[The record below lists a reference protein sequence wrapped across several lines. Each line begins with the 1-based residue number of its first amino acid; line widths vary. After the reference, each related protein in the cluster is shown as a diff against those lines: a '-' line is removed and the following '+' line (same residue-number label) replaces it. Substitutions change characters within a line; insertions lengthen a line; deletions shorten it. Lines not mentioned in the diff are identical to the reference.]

1 MRDFSNYHKLD
12 VSKKIEHD
20 SLFLLNKSLNGYSS
34 YEVVVNYEKSTKIL
48 MNQKWDADG
57 EAVKIIGH
65 IADIERGNLIEHNGE
80 YWLVVTKPEDNRIY
94 RKAEARLCSAE
105 FPVKY
110 ADQKVEISKDDL
122 NRPVYKIIE
131 GEVKMLPCV
140 PKMND
145 ASTSIADT
153 NNPINLLDN
162 QVMITIPYTEA
173 PSIKYNE
180 KFKLFN
186 DTYRIIRIDP
196 SKSINKV
203 GVLRI
208 TGERVESVGDI

>member
-20 SLFLLNKSLNGYSS
+20 SLFLLNKALNGYSS

-94 RKAEARLCSAE
+94 RKAEARLCSTE

-110 ADQKVEISKDDL
+110 ADQKVEIGKDDL
-122 NRPVYKIIE
+122 GRPVYDIIE

-208 TGERVESVGDI
+208 TGERVESVGDS